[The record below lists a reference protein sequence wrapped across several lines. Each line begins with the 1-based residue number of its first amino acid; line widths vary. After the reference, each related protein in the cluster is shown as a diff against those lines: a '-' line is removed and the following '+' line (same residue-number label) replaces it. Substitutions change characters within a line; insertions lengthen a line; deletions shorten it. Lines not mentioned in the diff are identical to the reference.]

1 MMSKTVL
8 VPTIETARD
17 AEFADRLVKKYRAAV
32 NGLMSQIEFGA
43 MLMLKRE
50 ELADPS
56 GATNRPGGGLKN
68 WLQQNAPEIHV
79 GTAHRFM
86 RCAEA
91 AAAVAK
97 LRSDEAALLL
107 GGAIDK
113 LTAEE
118 QRKRTRLQLAL
129 GEYASQRQLLLALGS
144 GDDEPKA
151 AKPAEGNKRFQD
163 WLKLTH
169 NEGTAKKL
177 GDLPKSLQQEFRTWE
192 RKEIEKRAGEI
203 EATAPKEDARKFW
216 TRWVAEGYREGFGK
230 KHSWAALN
238 DVERDA
244 LVELCDQLAKTIRA
258 TAKK

>member
-1 MMSKTVL
+1 MSKTVL

-50 ELADPS
+50 ELADLS

-68 WLQQNAPEIHV
+68 WLAQNAPEIHV
-79 GTAHRFM
+79 GTAYRFI

-118 QRKRTRLQLAL
+118 QRKRVRLQVAL
-129 GEYASQRQLLLALGS
+129 GEYDSQRQLLLAMGS
-144 GDDEPKA
+144 GDDDDG
-151 AKPAEGNKRFQD
+151 AKPKKTTGGDVALQKWLAQHYPEHKGKNFRMLPHGVKEEWKKSNSPKRDEAQREKDAED
-163 WLKLTH
+163 AWDEIL
-169 NEGTAKKL
+169 
-177 GDLPKSLQQEFRTWE
+177 E
-192 RKEIEKRAGEI
+192 RVHLEIEVNESIGLLAVPVLKRISA
-203 EATAPKEDARKFW
+203 ALKDAARKIDAV
-216 TRWVAEGYREGFGK
+216 VAKG
-230 KHSWAALN
+230 
-238 DVERDA
+238 
-244 LVELCDQLAKTIRA
+244 
-258 TAKK
+258 